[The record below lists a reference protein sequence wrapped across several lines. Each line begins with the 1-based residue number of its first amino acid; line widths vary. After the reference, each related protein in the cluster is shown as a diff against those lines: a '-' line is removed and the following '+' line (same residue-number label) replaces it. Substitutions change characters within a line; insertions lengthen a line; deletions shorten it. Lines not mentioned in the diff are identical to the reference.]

1 MIEVLHGGVLSSIQ
15 DRGRYGYRQYGVP
28 ISGAMDGY
36 ALRMANI
43 LVGNPEDVAGI
54 EVTFYGLK
62 LRSTR
67 DIWIA
72 ITGGDLSPQ
81 MNGES
86 IPLWT
91 STLLK
96 KDNVLAFGRLK
107 SGLRAY
113 VGVQGGIDL
122 PLLMNSRST
131 MIKAAFG
138 GTGGPLKSG
147 DRLKIG
153 GNFLLQKTGV
163 KTLPERYVPEYKTQ
177 NELRV
182 VLGPQFDYF
191 AEETFKLFLDSE
203 YTVAPESDRQGYR
216 LKGPELK
223 HIKSFNLITEAVWP
237 GVVQVPGDGLP
248 ILLLADAQTTG
259 GYPKIASVISV
270 DLDRIGQAKPSDKI
284 WFQAVSL
291 EKAQNIFLE
300 QEEHVLEIKKIL
312 WK

>member
-1 MIEVLHGGVLSSIQ
+1 MIEILNGGVLSSIQ

-36 ALRMANI
+36 ALRVANI
-43 LVGNPEDVAGI
+43 LVGNPEEAAGV

-62 LRSTR
+62 IRSTK

-72 ITGGDLSPQ
+72 ITGGNLSPQ
-81 MNGES
+81 VNGES
-86 IPLWT
+86 VPMW
-91 STLLK
+91 SSVRLK
-96 KDNVLAFGRLK
+96 KDNVLAFTRLK

-113 VGVQGGIDL
+113 IAVQGGMDI
-122 PLLMNSRST
+122 PPLMNSRST

-147 DRLKIG
+147 DRLRIG
-153 GNFLLQKTGV
+153 ENFLLEKTGV
-163 KTLPERYVPEYKTQ
+163 KTVPEKYVPEYKTQ

-191 AEETFKLFLDSE
+191 AEETLGLFFDSE
-203 YTVAPESDRQGYR
+203 YAISPESDRQGYR

-223 HIKSFNLITEAVWP
+223 HIGSFNLITEAVWP
-237 GVVQVPGDGLP
+237 GAVQVPGDGLP
-248 ILLLADAQTTG
+248 IILLADAQTTG

-284 WFQAVSL
+284 RFQSVSL
-291 EKAQNIFLE
+291 EEAQKLFWERENHIR
-300 QEEHVLEIKKIL
+300 EIKRVF
-312 WK
+312 WE